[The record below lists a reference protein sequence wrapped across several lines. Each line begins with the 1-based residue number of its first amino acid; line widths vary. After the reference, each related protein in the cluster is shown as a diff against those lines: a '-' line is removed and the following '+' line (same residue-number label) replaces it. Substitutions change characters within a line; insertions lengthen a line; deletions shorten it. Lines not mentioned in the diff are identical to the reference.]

1 MNPRSI
7 FATGLAAL
15 LAVVVGAHPL
25 PARAGSITYEI
36 QADTSGLTPGSGG
49 LIDIQLNPASP
60 QSPATVSVD
69 VFNPNTDGVLGPATP
84 VSGNATGDL
93 TAPAGVTA
101 DNTQGPNELTQGFSV
116 ASFFDVFVT
125 LTGSEIGPGATG
137 AFSGTAFALTIYDS
151 QLNSEGVTLTVNPNI
166 DGNGN
171 PIVDGTVGVAV
182 SGPPVQV
189 IVASVPE
196 PSGAVLIGLGLGIV
210 VAWGRLRRPRAGVGF
225 TARRDRPGSRHR
237 A

>member
-1 MNPRSI
+1 MNPRPI

-15 LAVVVGAHPL
+15 LAVVVVAHPQ

-36 QADTSGLTPGSGG
+36 LADTSGLTPGSGG
-49 LIDIQLNPASP
+49 LIDIQLNPAYS

-69 VFNPNTDGVLGPATP
+69 VFNPITDGMVVSGTATT

-101 DNTQGPNELTQGFSV
+101 DNTQGPNELTQGFTV
-116 ASFFDVFVT
+116 GSFFDVFVT
-125 LTGSEIGPGATG
+125 LAGPEIGPGASG
-137 AFSGTAFALTIYDS
+137 PFSGTAFALSIYDS
-151 QLNSEGVTLTVNPNI
+151 QLNSEGATLTVNPNI

-171 PIVDGTVGVAV
+171 PIVDGTVGITM
-182 SGPPVQV
+182 SGPSVRV

-210 VAWGRLRRPRAGVGF
+210 VAWGRLRRPQAGVGF
-225 TARRDRPGSRHR
+225 TA
-237 A
+237 